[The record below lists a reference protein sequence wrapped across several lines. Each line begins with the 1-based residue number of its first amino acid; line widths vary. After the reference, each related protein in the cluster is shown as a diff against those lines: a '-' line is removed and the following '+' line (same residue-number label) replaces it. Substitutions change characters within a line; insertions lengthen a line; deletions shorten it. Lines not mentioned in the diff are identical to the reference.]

1 MYSLEE
7 IKVVHL
13 EITSKCQA
21 KCPMCSRNLQG
32 GQVNP
37 MIELEEITL
46 EQFKNWFPIEFIT
59 QLDSLYMCG
68 NLGDPVIAK
77 DTLEIYQY
85 LRENNPNILSDV
97 KTVSVIYVNDDYG
110 KSVLK
115 EIEILLK
122 EKN

>member
-46 EQFKNWFPIEFIT
+46 EQFKNWFPIKTTKTTKTTTPIT
-59 QLDSLYMCG
+59 Y
-68 NLGDPVIAK
+68 
-77 DTLEIYQY
+77 T
-85 LRENNPNILSDV
+85 
-97 KTVSVIYVNDDYG
+97 
-110 KSVLK
+110 
-115 EIEILLK
+115 
-122 EKN
+122 